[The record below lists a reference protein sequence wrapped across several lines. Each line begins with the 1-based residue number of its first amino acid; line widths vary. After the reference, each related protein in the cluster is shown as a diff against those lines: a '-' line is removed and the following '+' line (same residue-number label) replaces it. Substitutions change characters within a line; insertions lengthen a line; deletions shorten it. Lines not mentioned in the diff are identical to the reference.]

1 MIHLQMCLVN
11 KIKTMKEIWT
21 FVFTLGISL
30 LWAQNPQGVWKTI
43 DDETGEAKSHV
54 EITQSGDEFRGKV
67 VKLLQKPQDTLCK
80 ECEGKR
86 KDQPVV
92 GMTILWELEKY
103 KDYWA
108 NGQILDPESGNEYKA
123 SIWFENDPDVLYV
136 RGKHW
141 TGLFRT
147 QKWYRVE

>member
-1 MIHLQMCLVN
+1 MKIVLTCLFSMMIA
-11 KIKTMKEIWT
+11 
-21 FVFTLGISL
+21 LG
-30 LWAQNPQGVWKTI
+30 WAQSPEGVWKTI
-43 DDETGEAKSHV
+43 DDNTGEARSHV
-54 EITQSGDEFRGKV
+54 EIAQSGNEIKGKV
-67 VKLLQKPQDTLCK
+67 IKLLQKPEDTLCK
-80 ECEGKR
+80 ECEGELKN
-86 KDQPVV
+86 KPVV

-108 NGQILDPESGNEYKA
+108 NGQIMDPESGNEYKA
-123 SIWFENDPDVLYV
+123 SIWFEEDPDVLYV